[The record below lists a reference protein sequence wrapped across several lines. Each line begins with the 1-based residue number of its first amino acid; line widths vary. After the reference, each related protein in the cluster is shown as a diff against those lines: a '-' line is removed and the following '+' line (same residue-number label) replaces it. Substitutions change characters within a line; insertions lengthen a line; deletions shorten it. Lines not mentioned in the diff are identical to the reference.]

1 MAALAMK
8 TEEEEGTSLA
18 DIIDIVKRRG
28 RGIGVSF
35 AVGALATCVLALALP
50 PTYRAT
56 GTILIE
62 QQEIPTDLV
71 RSTVTSYAD
80 ERVQVISQRV
90 MTTQNLLGII
100 RRYELYPSLQ
110 KRESRE
116 KVIERLRDDINFR
129 MISADVVDPRTG
141 VPRKATIA
149 FAVSY
154 DNASPDLAVK
164 VANEITTLYLN
175 ENLTSRN
182 QLAEDASSFLTT
194 EGDRLSKHI
203 AELEAK
209 LAAFKEKN
217 VNQLPELVQLNMSLL
232 DRTQQQLR
240 DAVTEQ
246 RSLTQQKVYLEA
258 QLAQLKPNSVMF
270 SDSGERI
277 LTSSDRLRALRSEL
291 ASSRALY
298 AADHPDIARL
308 TREIAGLEGQE
319 ADQDGAA
326 DDNDVLRR
334 LDAARAELGAA
345 REKYSAEHPDVKNLE
360 RTVAALE
367 AELAKPRTTVRA
379 RHLDAPD
386 NPAFI
391 QIQAQLSS
399 IVNDQHSLAI
409 KIASLGAQADEYE
422 KKIAMSPVV
431 EREYRE
437 LTRDYESAQLRYQEL
452 RTKQSE
458 AQLAQ
463 NLETNRKGE
472 RFTLIEPP
480 LPPEEPVSPNRFA
493 VFIIGLIL
501 SAALAAGLAAL
512 REATDTS
519 VRGRRDVEELGHG
532 APLALIP
539 IIVTAAEVAR
549 GRRRWRFAAGGAM
562 ASAVVALLGI
572 HLFFRPLDTLWFIV
586 LRRLGI

>member
-1 MAALAMK
+1 MAANAMNQDEK
-8 TEEEEGTSLA
+8 EGVSLT
-18 DIIDIVKRRG
+18 DFIEIIRRRG
-28 RGIGVSF
+28 RAIGLTF
-35 AVGALATCVLALALP
+35 AVALFATCVLALAWP
-50 PTYRAT
+50 PTYRST

-100 RRYELYPSLQ
+100 QRYQLYQGLQ

-116 KVIERLRDDINFR
+116 KVIERMRDDINFR
-129 MISADVVDPRTG
+129 MISADVMDPRTG
-141 VPRKATIA
+141 APRKATIA
-149 FAVSY
+149 FSVSY

-164 VANEITTLYLN
+164 VANEITSLYLN
-175 ENLTSRN
+175 ENLSSRN
-182 QLAEDASSFLTT
+182 RLAEDASSFLTQ
-194 EGDRLSKHI
+194 EGDRLSTKI
-203 AELEAK
+203 AELEGR
-209 LAAFKEKN
+209 LSEFKEKN
-217 VNQLPELVQLNMSLL
+217 IGQLPELVQLNMQLL
-232 DRTQQQLR
+232 DRTEQQLR
-240 DAVTEQ
+240 DATSEQ
-246 RSLTQQKVYLEA
+246 RSFAQQKTYLEA
-258 QLAQLKPNSVMF
+258 QLAQLKPNSAMF
-270 SDSGERI
+270 ADSGERI
-277 LTSSDRLRALRSEL
+277 LTPADRLRSLKSEL

-308 TREIAGLEGQE
+308 TREIAGLEAQG
-319 ADQDGAA
+319 DAA
-326 DDNDVLRR
+326 VDDNDLLRQ

-345 REKYSAEHPDVKNLE
+345 REKYSPEHPDVKNLE

-367 AELAKPRTTVRA
+367 AELAKPRSATRPRTPET
-379 RHLDAPD
+379 PD
-386 NPAFI
+386 NPAYI

-399 IVNDQHSLAI
+399 ILNDQRALAG
-409 KIASLGAQADEYE
+409 KIASLRQQAESYQ
-422 KKIAMSPVV
+422 KKLAMSPMV

-437 LTRDYESAQLRYQEL
+437 MARDYENAQTRYQEV
-452 RTKQSE
+452 RAKQME

-493 VFIIGLIL
+493 VFILGLIV
-501 SAALAAGLAAL
+501 SAALGAGVAAL
-512 REATDTS
+512 RETTDTS
-519 VRGRRDVEELGHG
+519 VRGRRDVELLGRS
-532 APLALIP
+532 APLAMIP
-539 IIVTAAEVAR
+539 IIVTAAEIAR
-549 GRRRWRFAAGGAM
+549 GKRLWRFAAGGAM
-562 ASAVVALLGI
+562 ASGLIALFAI